1 MRKRKIAIII
11 GIIVIVLIGILLF
24 VSKRVRMNVLSI
36 RTIET
41 KNCNKNPKLYFE
53 GDVNIYTYCLDDI
66 YISTLEKEW
75 ELKEYLKN
83 TDKKSS
89 ETMENIIEKLDKE
102 ATFWDGGTSLYK
114 DGGLKKYSNNGL
126 SILKCNTV
134 DKNKD
139 IYIGISKMGY
149 EEGFCE

>member
-1 MRKRKIAIII
+1 MEKRKKAIVI
-11 GIIVIVLIGILLF
+11 GIIVIVIIGILFF
-24 VSKRVRMNVLSI
+24 VLGRVRMDVLSI

-41 KNCNKNPKLYFE
+41 KNCDKNPKLYFK
-53 GDVNIYTYCLDDI
+53 GDINIYTYCLDNI

-75 ELKEYLKN
+75 ELKEYLEN
-83 TDKKSS
+83 TDKKSF
-89 ETMENIIEKLDKE
+89 ETMENIIKKLYKQG
-102 ATFWDGGTSLYK
+102 TYWDGGTTLYK
-114 DGGLKKYSNNGL
+114 DSGLKKYSNNGL